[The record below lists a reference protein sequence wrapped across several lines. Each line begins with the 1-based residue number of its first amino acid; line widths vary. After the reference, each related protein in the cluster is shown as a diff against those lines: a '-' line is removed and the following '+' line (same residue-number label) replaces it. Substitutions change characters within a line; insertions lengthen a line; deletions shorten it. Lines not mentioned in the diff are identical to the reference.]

1 MLPSHLNLAQFPKS
15 QRKNNRIELRGRYLL
30 VPPFPYRE
38 LCAQSTYPPYGTR
51 EDTRVS
57 PRPHPVDETCAS
69 PEPRLLDN
77 GSGLRSVGQD
87 YLANW
92 SPVLIIRCTA
102 VPRVPL
108 DVFWELC
115 LPPIWARGVS
125 SCLLSENRHKQTIL
139 HLTYI
144 LSVGIRHPVI
154 LQPIVFQFSI
164 LPLLYGNVINA
175 Y

>member
-1 MLPSHLNLAQFPKS
+1 MS
-15 QRKNNRIELRGRYLL
+15 QPTNNRIEPRGRYLL

-38 LCAQSTYPPYGTR
+38 LCAHSMYPLYGTR

-69 PEPRLLDN
+69 PEPRQWDN

-102 VPRVPL
+102 APRVPS
-108 DVFWELC
+108 DVFWKLC
-115 LPPIWARGVS
+115 RPPIWAWGIS
-125 SCLLSENRHKQTIL
+125 SCFLPENRHEQIVL
-139 HLTYI
+139 H
-144 LSVGIRHPVI
+144 
-154 LQPIVFQFSI
+154 
-164 LPLLYGNVINA
+164 
-175 Y
+175 